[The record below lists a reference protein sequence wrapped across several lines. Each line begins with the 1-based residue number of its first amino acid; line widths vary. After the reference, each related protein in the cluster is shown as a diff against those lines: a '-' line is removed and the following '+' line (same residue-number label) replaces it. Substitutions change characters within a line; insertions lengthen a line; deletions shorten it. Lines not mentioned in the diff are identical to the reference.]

1 LNRVRRIIAAV
12 STRSIELR
20 RTRQPALLG
29 LITSPAGLAV
39 NLGNLFWVVFLIF
52 ALMPLFE
59 TRWLRIKRAGQIAA
73 IQKTRG
79 SRVIA
84 VIHRQESMRF
94 FGFPLARYIDMDD
107 AEKVLNAIRTTPAEQ
122 PIDMILHT
130 PGGLAIAALQIARA
144 LRSHP
149 GRVTVF
155 IPHFAMSGGTLV
167 ALGADEI
174 VMTEHA
180 MLGPIDPQI
189 NGMPAA
195 SIIKVA
201 SEKPLSEIDDQ
212 TLIFADLG
220 QKAIAQLKRQA
231 TELLRAPMAPD
242 AAIALAEQLTSGRWT
257 HDYPITVTE
266 ARALG
271 LPVNTHMPQ
280 EVLDLMALFP
290 QPVRTTQSVEFGPRP
305 GTR

>member
-1 LNRVRRIIAAV
+1 MAK
-12 STRSIELR
+12 LR
-20 RTRQPALLG
+20 RAAAR
-29 LITSPAGLAV
+29 IMNVS
-39 NLGNLFWVVFLIF
+39 NLFWVLIF
-52 ALMPLFE
+52 IFAMQPLIAA
-59 TRWLRIKRAGQIAA
+59 RWQRTLRASRIAA
-73 IQKTRG
+73 IQKARG

-107 AEKVLNAIRTTPAEQ
+107 AEKVLDAIRTTPPEQ

-144 LRSHP
+144 LRAHP

-155 IPHFAMSGGTLV
+155 VPYFAMSGGTLV

-212 TLIFADLG
+212 TLIFADVG
-220 QKAIAQLKRQA
+220 HKAIEQLKRQA
-231 TELLRAPMAPD
+231 TELLRVPMPPEMAT
-242 AAIALAEQLTSGRWT
+242 ALAEKLTSGRWT
-257 HDYPITVTE
+257 HDYPITVSE
-266 ARALG
+266 ARELG
-271 LPVNTHMPQ
+271 LPVNTAMPQ
-280 EVLDLMALFP
+280 DVIDLMALFP
-290 QPVRTTQSVEFGPRP
+290 QPVRTSQGVEFGPRRAP
-305 GTR
+305 R

>member
-1 LNRVRRIIAAV
+1 MNI
-12 STRSIELR
+12 
-20 RTRQPALLG
+20 
-29 LITSPAGLAV
+29 
-39 NLGNLFWVVFLIF
+39 GNLFWLVFLIF
-52 ALMPLFE
+52 AMQPL
-59 TRWLRIKRAGQIAA
+59 IAA
-73 IQKTRG
+73 RWQRTMRASKIASIQKERG

-107 AEKVLNAIRTTPAEQ
+107 AEKVLNAIRTTPPDQ
-122 PIDMILHT
+122 PIDVILHT

-144 LRSHP
+144 LRAHP

-155 IPHFAMSGGTLV
+155 VPHFAMSGGTLV

-174 VMTEHA
+174 VMTQHA

-212 TLIFADLG
+212 TLIFADIG
-220 QKAIAQLKRQA
+220 QKAIDQLKRQA
-231 TELLRAPMAPD
+231 CELLRAPMPPESAM
-242 AAIALAEQLTSGRWT
+242 ALADKLTSGRWT

-266 ARALG
+266 ARELG
-271 LPVNTHMPQ
+271 LPVTTEMPQ
-280 EVLDLMALFP
+280 DVLDLMSLFP
-290 QPVRTTQSVEFGPRP
+290 QPVRTSQGVEYGPRP
-305 GTR
+305 SAR

>member
-1 LNRVRRIIAAV
+1 MAK
-12 STRSIELR
+12 LR
-20 RTRQPALLG
+20 RAAAR
-29 LITSPAGLAV
+29 IMNVS
-39 NLGNLFWVVFLIF
+39 NLFWVLIF
-52 ALMPLFE
+52 IFAMQPLIAA
-59 TRWLRIKRAGQIAA
+59 RWQRTLRASRIAA
-73 IQKTRG
+73 IQKARG

-107 AEKVLNAIRTTPAEQ
+107 AEKVLNAIRTTPPEQ

-144 LRSHP
+144 LRAHP

-155 IPHFAMSGGTLV
+155 VPYFAMSGGTLV

-220 QKAIAQLKRQA
+220 HKAIEQLKRQA
-231 TELLRAPMAPD
+231 TELLRVPMPPEMAM
-242 AAIALAEQLTSGRWT
+242 ALAEKLTSGRWT
-257 HDYPITVTE
+257 HDYPITVSE
-266 ARALG
+266 ARELG
-271 LPVNTHMPQ
+271 LPVNTAMPQ
-280 EVLDLMALFP
+280 DVIDLMALFP
-290 QPVRTTQSVEFGPRP
+290 QPVRTSQGVEFGPRRAP
-305 GTR
+305 R

>member
-1 LNRVRRIIAAV
+1 MNMA
-12 STRSIELR
+12 
-20 RTRQPALLG
+20 
-29 LITSPAGLAV
+29 
-39 NLGNLFWVVFLIF
+39 NLFWIIFLAF
-52 ALMPLFE
+52 ALQPLIAA
-59 TRWLRIKRAGQIAA
+59 RWLRTRRASKIASV
-73 IQKTRG
+73 QKMRG

-107 AEKVLNAIRTTPAEQ
+107 AEKVLNAIRTTPPEQ
-122 PIDMILHT
+122 PIDVILHT

-144 LRSHP
+144 LRAHP
-149 GRVTVF
+149 GRVSVF

-257 HDYPITVTE
+257 HDYPITVSE

-271 LPVNTHMPQ
+271 LPVNTNMPQ
-280 EVLDLMALFP
+280 EVIDLMALFP
-290 QPVRTTQSVEFGPRP
+290 QPVRTTQSVEFGPRQNS
-305 GTR
+305 R

>member
-1 LNRVRRIIAAV
+1 MTVHATGSGFMNI
-12 STRSIELR
+12 
-20 RTRQPALLG
+20 
-29 LITSPAGLAV
+29 
-39 NLGNLFWVVFLIF
+39 GNLFWLVFLIF
-52 ALMPLFE
+52 AMQPL
-59 TRWLRIKRAGQIAA
+59 IAA
-73 IQKTRG
+73 RWQRTMRASKIAGIQKERG

-84 VIHRQESMRF
+84 VIHRQESMRL

-107 AEKVLNAIRTTPAEQ
+107 AEKVLNAIRTTPPDQ
-122 PIDMILHT
+122 PIDVILHT

-144 LRSHP
+144 LRAHP

-155 IPHFAMSGGTLV
+155 VPHFAMSGGTLV

-174 VMTEHA
+174 VMTQHA

-212 TLIFADLG
+212 TLIFADIG
-220 QKAIAQLKRQA
+220 QKAIDQLKRQA
-231 TELLRAPMAPD
+231 CELLRAPMPPESAM
-242 AAIALAEQLTSGRWT
+242 ALADKLTSGRWT

-266 ARALG
+266 ARELG
-271 LPVNTHMPQ
+271 LPVTTEMPQ
-280 EVLDLMALFP
+280 DVLDLMSLFP
-290 QPVRTTQSVEFGPRP
+290 QPVRTSQGVEYGPRP
-305 GTR
+305 SAR

>member
-1 LNRVRRIIAAV
+1 MNI
-12 STRSIELR
+12 
-20 RTRQPALLG
+20 
-29 LITSPAGLAV
+29 
-39 NLGNLFWVVFLIF
+39 GNLFWLVFLIF
-52 ALMPLFE
+52 ALQPLLAA
-59 TRWLRIKRAGQIAA
+59 RWLRAMRASKIAS
-73 IQKTRG
+73 IQKARG

-107 AEKVLNAIRTTPAEQ
+107 AEKVLNAIRTTPADQ
-122 PIDMILHT
+122 PIDVILHT

-149 GRVTVF
+149 GRVTVYV
-155 IPHFAMSGGTLV
+155 PHFAMSGGTLV

-220 QKAIAQLKRQA
+220 QKAIDQLKRQA
-231 TELLRAPMAPD
+231 CDLLRAPMAPD
-242 AAIALAEQLTSGRWT
+242 AAMALADKLTSGRWT
-257 HDYPITVTE
+257 HDYPITVGE
-266 ARALG
+266 ARELG
-271 LPVNTHMPQ
+271 LPVATNMR
-280 EVLDLMALFP
+280 EDILELMSLFP
-290 QPVRTTQSVEFGPRP
+290 QPVRTHQSVEFGPRP
-305 GTR
+305 VSH

>member
-1 LNRVRRIIAAV
+1 MAGFAGSPSLIMNISNLLWVLIFLFAMQPLIAARWQR
-12 STRSIELR
+12 TLR
-20 RTRQPALLG
+20 A
-29 LITSPAGLAV
+29 S
-39 NLGNLFWVVFLIF
+39 
-52 ALMPLFE
+52 
-59 TRWLRIKRAGQIAA
+59 KIAS
-73 IQKTRG
+73 IQKARG

-107 AEKVLNAIRTTPAEQ
+107 SEKVLNAIRTTPPEQ

-144 LRSHP
+144 LRAHS

-155 IPHFAMSGGTLV
+155 VPHFAMSGGTLV

-220 QKAIAQLKRQA
+220 HKAIAQLKRQA
-231 TELLRAPMAPD
+231 TELLRAPMPPGMAL
-242 AAIALAEQLTSGRWT
+242 ALAEKLTSGRWT
-257 HDYPITVTE
+257 HDYPITVSE
-266 ARALG
+266 AREMG
-271 LPVNTHMPQ
+271 LPVNTSMPQ
-280 EVLDLMALFP
+280 DVLDLLSLFP
-290 QPVRTTQSVEFGPRP
+290 QPVRTSQGVEFGPQRAP
-305 GTR
+305 R

>member
-1 LNRVRRIIAAV
+1 MNF
-12 STRSIELR
+12 
-20 RTRQPALLG
+20 
-29 LITSPAGLAV
+29 
-39 NLGNLFWVVFLIF
+39 GNFFWVLLLIF
-52 ALMPLFE
+52 AMQPLISA
-59 TRWLRIKRAGQIAA
+59 RWLRAMRASKIAA

-79 SRVIA
+79 SRLIA

-107 AEKVLNAIRTTPAEQ
+107 AEKILNAIRTTPREQ
-122 PIDMILHT
+122 PIDVILHT

-144 LRSHP
+144 LRAHP

-155 IPHFAMSGGTLV
+155 VPYFAMSGGTLV

-220 QKAIAQLKRQA
+220 QKAIDQLKRQA
-231 TELLRAPMAPD
+231 CELLRTPMTPD
-242 AAIALAEQLTSGRWT
+242 AAIALADKLTSGRWT
-257 HDYPITVTE
+257 HDYPITVSE
-266 ARALG
+266 ARELG
-271 LPVNTHMPQ
+271 LPVTTAMPQ
-280 EVLDLMALFP
+280 DVIDLMALFP
-290 QPVRTTQSVEFGPRP
+290 QPVRTSQGVEFGPRRVP
-305 GTR
+305 H

>member
-1 LNRVRRIIAAV
+1 MNI
-12 STRSIELR
+12 
-20 RTRQPALLG
+20 
-29 LITSPAGLAV
+29 
-39 NLGNLFWVVFLIF
+39 GNLFWLVFLIF
-52 ALMPLFE
+52 AMQPL
-59 TRWLRIKRAGQIAA
+59 IAA
-73 IQKTRG
+73 RWQRTMRASKIASIQKERG

-107 AEKVLNAIRTTPAEQ
+107 AEKVLNAIRTTPPDQ
-122 PIDMILHT
+122 PIDVILHT

-144 LRSHP
+144 LRAHP

-155 IPHFAMSGGTLV
+155 VPHFAMSGGTLV

-174 VMTEHA
+174 VMTQHA

-212 TLIFADLG
+212 TLIFADIG
-220 QKAIAQLKRQA
+220 QKAIDQLKRQA
-231 TELLRAPMAPD
+231 CELLRAPMPPD
-242 AAIALAEQLTSGRWT
+242 SAMALADKLTSGRWT

-266 ARALG
+266 ARELG
-271 LPVNTHMPQ
+271 LPVTTEMPQ
-280 EVLDLMALFP
+280 DVLDLMSLFP
-290 QPVRTTQSVEFGPRP
+290 QPVRTSQGVEYGPRP
-305 GTR
+305 SAR